1 MQVPKHIVVRL
12 EISGNS
18 SSQLEKSITMPG
30 RTRYVGLD
38 VRSAQ
43 ISPEAACSRFA
54 RATAILLR
62 IANRLED
69 GNSAQINDN

>member
-1 MQVPKHIVVRL
+1 
-12 EISGNS
+12 
-18 SSQLEKSITMPG
+18 MPG